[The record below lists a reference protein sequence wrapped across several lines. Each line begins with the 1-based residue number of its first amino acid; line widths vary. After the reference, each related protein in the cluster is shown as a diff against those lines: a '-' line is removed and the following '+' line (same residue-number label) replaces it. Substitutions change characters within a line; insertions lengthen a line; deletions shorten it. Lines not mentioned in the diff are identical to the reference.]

1 MNYKRISD
9 NNNSIFSVKKL
20 FTFLILI
27 CIFNISAFSQNKY
40 SIDYFGI
47 VAAGVDDNMSKM
59 TSDLYYTQ
67 LCEINGYTVNDKRIG
82 IRMASAPQSS
92 DFEDGKI
99 SLYAVISKKG
109 NTSKW
114 ISTINIYDSSRKAV
128 FSEAKE
134 YDSFYKILMEPKA
147 SLQETIS
154 TLLSGSG
161 TVAQAPVGSASPSK
175 PAAKIQ
181 STEFLSG
188 TWGGEET
195 IDKIVIMRG
204 GRGFVIFKNGSS
216 MNITVEIQ
224 TEGSSQNIV
233 ITQNGKANASF
244 FPELPREVALK
255 EAVNAKPIKWI
266 FNINDDDTLS
276 GTKSTLI
283 LSDGVAANG
292 TLDVVW
298 KRKS

>member
-1 MNYKRISD
+1 
-9 NNNSIFSVKKL
+9 
-20 FTFLILI
+20 
-27 CIFNISAFSQNKY
+27 
-40 SIDYFGI
+40 
-47 VAAGVDDNMSKM
+47 MSKM

-99 SLYAVISKKG
+99 SLYAVISKKE

-161 TVAQAPVGSASPSK
+161 TVAQAPVGSSSPSK
-175 PAAKIQ
+175 PA
-181 STEFLSG
+181 S
-188 TWGGEET
+188 
-195 IDKIVIMRG
+195 M
-204 GRGFVIFKNGSS
+204 GRNSHARCP
-216 MNITVEIQ
+216 
-224 TEGSSQNIV
+224 QNINQFLGV
-233 ITQNGKANASF
+233 YSCP
-244 FPELPREVALK
+244 FPLVQLHR
-255 EAVNAKPIKWI
+255 
-266 FNINDDDTLS
+266 
-276 GTKSTLI
+276 
-283 LSDGVAANG
+283 
-292 TLDVVW
+292 
-298 KRKS
+298 